1 MEVFHSYCGTL
12 LRWNSELSDKVRCK
26 NGKIMVLNE
35 VEVELFY
42 IVFTEKNIFATVAY
56 MLLFTFLQKKFVLK
70 KRYSNNE

>member
-12 LRWNSELSDKVRCK
+12 LRWNSELSGKVRCK
-26 NGKIMVLNE
+26 NEKNKSPNE
-35 VEVELFY
+35 VEFLY
-42 IVFTEKNIFATVAY
+42 IVFSKSNIFATVAY

>member
-1 MEVFHSYCGTL
+1 
-12 LRWNSELSDKVRCK
+12 
-26 NGKIMVLNE
+26 MVLNE